1 MLALSY
7 LNGFSQLI
15 NEPTHIQTDSTS
27 CNDLILFLNQIFL
40 VNSEVHSSL
49 HSNCRHQIIYSL
61 FNLNIAIPPHTI
73 SKISMGLLKSWSKW
87 Y

>member
-27 CNDLILFLNQIFL
+27 CNDLILLLNQIFL

-49 HSNCRHQIIYSL
+49 HSNCHHQIIYSL
-61 FNLNIAIPPHTI
+61 FNLNIAIPPTPFQR
-73 SKISMGLLKSWSKW
+73 LVWD